1 MGLNQ
6 VIQNYQQ
13 TPSIDPVIL
22 FKVKFSEPNAARTR
36 NVVIGVNEFNMED
49 NPTVIFV
56 CAKNIKVKG
65 ITLFSIPFLCIGNQ
79 PLTVFGRKII
89 QKKRS

>member
-1 MGLNQ
+1 MKFDRSASGFKPSNT
-6 VIQNYQQ
+6 ITPQ

-36 NVVIGVNEFNMED
+36 NVVMGVNEFNMED

-65 ITLFSIPFLCIGNQ
+65 ITLFSIPI
-79 PLTVFGRKII
+79 PM
-89 QKKRS
+89 